1 MIKRVLITGGTGLI
15 GRALS
20 ANMAADGYEV
30 IVLSR
35 NPERATGLPPGVRA
49 ERWDAR
55 TAAGWGALAD
65 GAHAVVNLAGESISA
80 GRWTPERKRR
90 IRESRV
96 NAGRAVVEAIEA
108 AKARP
113 LVLIQASGVG
123 IYGAHGDEEIPES
136 APAGRDYLARLAV
149 EWEASTAGVEALGVR
164 RVIIRTGIVLS
175 KNGGALPRMML
186 PFRFFVGG
194 CLGSG
199 RQRLPWIHIADE
211 VGAIRFL
218 LENDNARGPFNLGAP
233 NPVTN
238 ADFSRWLGRQMGR
251 PALVPTPG
259 FLLRL
264 VFGEMAGMLLSGQR
278 AVPRH
283 LTQMGY
289 ACRFA
294 EAEVALRDILRDS
307 PGLPTSERES

>member
-1 MIKRVLITGGTGLI
+1 
-15 GRALS
+15 
-20 ANMAADGYEV
+20 
-30 IVLSR
+30 
-35 NPERATGLPPGVRA
+35 
-49 ERWDAR
+49 
-55 TAAGWGALAD
+55 
-65 GAHAVVNLAGESISA
+65 
-80 GRWTPERKRR
+80 
-90 IRESRV
+90 
-96 NAGRAVVEAIEA
+96 
-108 AKARP
+108 
-113 LVLIQASGVG
+113 
-123 IYGAHGDEEIPES
+123 
-136 APAGRDYLARLAV
+136 
-149 EWEASTAGVEALGVR
+149 
-164 RVIIRTGIVLS
+164 
-175 KNGGALPRMML
+175 MML

-194 CLGSG
+194 RLGSG